1 MADYENER
9 IAQGLPPEP
18 TEEELQQID
27 IPEQPWAN
35 LTVTELRPYL
45 VRLGI
50 NERRLK
56 TKILEQVE
64 GILGPGI
71 RPLDEVPELAGP
83 QGKLESATPDAAE
96 LQHGMEGWA
105 DLEYVEQ
112 DDGVERLGVDHLQ
125 VGQQQA
131 GGPVG
136 CLSGFQAQVHTAP
149 PSTRQVMDR
158 YDARGPERGLRG

>member
-45 VRLGI
+45 ARLGI

-64 GILGPGI
+64 GVLGPGI
-71 RPLDEVPELAGP
+71 RPLDEVPELARP
-83 QGKLESATPDAAE
+83 QGKLGPETPDAAK
-96 LQHGMEGWA
+96 LPHGMEGWA
-105 DLEYVEQ
+105 DLEDGAQ
-112 DDGVERLGVDHLQ
+112 DEGVERLGVDHLQ
-125 VGQQQA
+125 VGQQQVE
-131 GGPVG
+131 GPVG
-136 CLSGFQAQVHTAP
+136 CFSGSRLSGTWHHQAQGRSEFKA
-149 PSTRQVMDR
+149 
-158 YDARGPERGLRG
+158 L

>member
-64 GILGPGI
+64 GLLGPGI

-83 QGKLESATPDAAE
+83 QGKLGPDTLDAAE
-96 LQHGMEGWA
+96 SPLGMEGWA
-105 DLEYVEQ
+105 DLEDGEQ
-112 DDGVERLGVDHLQ
+112 GGGVERLGVDHLQ
-125 VGQQQA
+125 VRHQQVE
-131 GGPVG
+131 GTVG
-136 CLSGFQAQVHTAP
+136 CLKGCRLSGRWHL
-149 PSTRQVMDR
+149 PSTRQISVQS
-158 YDARGPERGLRG
+158 GPDLSRL